1 MLQPGNPAPDFTA
14 MATDGGTI
22 TLSQYRGAHNVV
34 LFFYPEDD
42 TAGCTREACDF
53 RDAGDLYAAA
63 DAVVLGVSTD
73 SRESHQ
79 AFSSKYGLNFPLLVD
94 GDHAICNAYGV
105 PVDERWA
112 ARVTFL
118 IGRDGVIKRT
128 WEAVRVVGHADEV
141 LQAVRDLGGA

>member
-1 MLQPGNPAPDFTA
+1 MLQPGTPAPDFTA
-14 MATDGGTI
+14 TATDGGTI
-22 TLSQYRGAHNVV
+22 MLSQYRDAHNVV

-42 TAGCTREACDF
+42 TGGCTREACDF
-53 RDAGDLYAAA
+53 RDASELYAAA

-73 SRESHQ
+73 SRESHE

-94 GDHAICNAYGV
+94 SDHAICNAYGV

-118 IGRDGVIKRT
+118 IGRDGVIRRT
-128 WEAVRVVGHADEV
+128 WEQVRVVGHADEV
-141 LQAVRDLGGA
+141 LQAVRDLAGA